1 MTGPVPDAPPS
12 DYRILVPRDWFRVDL
27 TQERW
32 RGQLKTY
39 VDKGFAGSGTSGD
52 VPRSVW
58 TILRNTAENGLARG
72 ALEFFL
78 RTESSEGTA
87 IAPASL
93 LISWPPMPR
102 GVAPTAEAFAEALS
116 ERRSSDRDAEADVG
130 VVDMPAGPT
139 VRVRTATTLDHH
151 VRMPGDAGYL
161 HLAFSM
167 PLSGTEGSM
176 GDLCDAM
183 AHSLR
188 WVPGRSL

>member
-1 MTGPVPDAPPS
+1 MTAPIPEVPPS

-27 TQERW
+27 TQQRW

-39 VDKGFAGSGTSGD
+39 VDKEFAGSTSAV

-58 TILRNTAENGLARG
+58 VTLRNTAENGLARG

-78 RTESSEGTA
+78 RTESPQGTA
-87 IAPASL
+87 PAPATL

-102 GVAPTAEAFAEALS
+102 GLAPTVEEFAEALGD
-116 ERRSSDRDAEADVG
+116 RSSPECDVE
-130 VVDMPAGPT
+130 VIDLPAGRT
-139 VRVRTATTLDHH
+139 VCIRAAVTIDYH

-167 PLSGTEGSM
+167 PLSGSEGPM
-176 GDLCDAM
+176 AGLCEAM

-188 WVPGRSL
+188 WVPGR